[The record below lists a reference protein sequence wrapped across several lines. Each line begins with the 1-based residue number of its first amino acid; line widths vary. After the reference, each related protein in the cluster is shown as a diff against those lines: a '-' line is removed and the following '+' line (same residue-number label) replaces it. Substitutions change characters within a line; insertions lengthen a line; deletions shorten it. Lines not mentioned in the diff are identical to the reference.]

1 MFARMDP
8 LRSVLC
14 IALVFNAVFG
24 VAYRVFRLR
33 HGGPRADVTGQVILA
48 LLLSVVAASAWAGQT
63 WSKWAAL
70 LYGLLFGLVV
80 MPLWTLAVFIPMRP
94 GPLDKA
100 FAVTYWAALATIV
113 VAALLL

>member
-1 MFARMDP
+1 MEPWRI
-8 LRSVLC
+8 VLC
-14 IALVFNAVFG
+14 IALMFNALSG
-24 VAYRVFRLR
+24 VAYRVFRVR
-33 HGGPRADVTGQVILA
+33 RGGPRADVTGQAILG
-48 LLLSVVAASAWAGQT
+48 LLLLVVAASAWAGQT

-70 LYGLLFGLVV
+70 VYGVLFGLVV

-100 FAVTYWAALATIV
+100 FALSYWAALATIV

>member
-1 MFARMDP
+1 MEP

-14 IALVFNAVFG
+14 VALVVNAFSG

-33 HGGPRADVTGQVILA
+33 HGGPRADVTGQAILA
-48 LLLSVVAASAWAGQT
+48 VLLLLLAAGAWGGQT
-63 WSKWAAL
+63 WSKWVAL
-70 LYGLLFGLVV
+70 VYGLLFGLVV

-100 FAVTYWAALATIV
+100 FAVSYWGALATIV